1 MQRLDLANPYGA
13 PVYRLASVSSTMDEA
28 RNLAAAAAPHGTVI
42 CADFQTRGRG
52 RTGGRLWL
60 GEAGESLFFTV
71 LFRYGSFAAIPP
83 ALTLRTGL
91 ALSLAV
97 EAFAP
102 ALTGMPRIKW
112 PNDLMVRFPGG
123 ARKIAGILTES
134 DGSAVFIGIGVNVA
148 QTGFPEPI
156 RHRAAS
162 IAQALASLA
171 EAPVSAA
178 PPSAADTPVPP
189 SAGAARRDTPVP
201 PQILSPE
208 SRFTLLKH
216 ILARLH
222 RELEED
228 GTDRGAGRCDAGP
241 DGNTWR
247 GPLEDRLYLKG
258 ERVRFIPGGTDS
270 GQIVE
275 GILQGMGP
283 EGELLILPPGAA
295 GPLAFVT
302 GELDVYGTEEP
313 SARASFPSAA
323 DN

>member
-1 MQRLDLANPYGA
+1 MKRPDLANPWGA

-28 RNLAAAAAPHGTVI
+28 RNLAARGAPHGTVI

-52 RTGGRLWL
+52 RISGRPWL
-60 GEAGESLFFTV
+60 GEAGESLLFTV

-102 ALTGMPRIKW
+102 ALTGMVRIKW
-112 PNDLMVRFPGG
+112 PNDLMARFPGG

-134 DGSAVFIGIGVNVA
+134 DGSAVFTGIGVNVA
-148 QTGFPEPI
+148 QAVFPEPI
-156 RHRAAS
+156 RRRAAS
-162 IAQALASLA
+162 IAQVLASLTG
-171 EAPVSAA
+171 APVSAA
-178 PPSAADTPVPP
+178 PPSAADAPVPP
-189 SAGAARRDTPVP
+189 SAGAARRDTPAP
-201 PQILSPE
+201 PLSPE
-208 SRFTLLKH
+208 SRFTLLEH

-222 RELEED
+222 RELE
-228 GTDRGAGRCDAGP
+228 GGGAGRGAGCGDAGR
-241 DGNTWR
+241 DGGAWR

-258 ERVRFIPGGTDS
+258 ERARFIPGGAGS
-270 GQIVE
+270 GRIVE
-275 GILQGMGP
+275 GILQGIGP

-302 GELDVYGTEEP
+302 GELDTYGTEEP
-313 SARASFPSAA
+313 PAA
-323 DN
+323 NN